1 MKSLFENYVFFKNQ
15 ASSFI
20 LLAILNKTVYSIGTM
35 LRTYWCSNYSHRRSE
50 SLKFKKK
57 PWYFIFLLGLL
68 YFNQDYYNLNM
79 KRLILSANTSNTTRS
94 IKKKGLQIN
103 FIIIFLNFDLAER
116 RLSLG
121 SVISLHCLSHLPPLG
136 ESLCVQQGSRS
147 VSSSCIQWR
156 IHINSYNYLL
166 TVAYIKSHRKSPIA
180 GPWRNA
186 ALLLTWFPL
195 EWVSNG
201 LWWQL
206 LTR

>member
-1 MKSLFENYVFFKNQ
+1 
-15 ASSFI
+15 
-20 LLAILNKTVYSIGTM
+20 M

-50 SLKFKKK
+50 SLKFEKK
-57 PWYFIFLLGLL
+57 PWYFIFFFGPL

-79 KRLILSANTSNTTRS
+79 KRHIMSANTSNTTRS

-103 FIIIFLNFDLAER
+103 FIIIFLNFDLAEPS
-116 RLSLG
+116 LSLG
-121 SVISLHCLSHLPPLG
+121 SVISLHRLSHLLPLG
-136 ESLCVQQGSRS
+136 ESLCVQKGSRS
-147 VSSSCIQWR
+147 VSSPCIQWR

-166 TVAYIKSHRKSPIA
+166 TVAYIKSPRKSPIA

-186 ALLLTWFPL
+186 ALLLTWFLL
-195 EWVSNG
+195 EWVSNA